1 MMRWPMPCSA
11 AFMPLPSRRIRP
23 KNLLCCPAR
32 NLSMTLKKTRLWVV
46 LAAFAAAPAFAQNIA
61 VVNGTPIPKSR
72 ADALIEQLVHQGQ
85 QDTPQ
90 LQQAVREE
98 LVNREILMQEAI
110 REGIPNKPDVKAQI
124 AVAQQTVVL
133 RALIENFV
141 KNNQPSDAEVKARYD
156 QLTKDAGGNEY
167 HLHHILVD
175 NEQQAKDLIAKIKAG
190 ASFEDLAK
198 QYSKD
203 PGSAKNGGDLDWS
216 DPKAYVPEFATA
228 ATHLQKG
235 QMTDTP
241 VHTQFGWHIIRLD
254 DVRDVTPPP
263 LDSVKPQIV
272 QQMQQEK
279 LQAFE
284 ENLRKNAKIQ

>member
-1 MMRWPMPCSA
+1 
-11 AFMPLPSRRIRP
+11 
-23 KNLLCCPAR
+23 
-32 NLSMTLKKTRLWVV
+32 MTLKNTRYWVL

-72 ADALIEQLVHQGQ
+72 ADALIAQLVQQGQ
-85 QDTPQ
+85 QDSPK

-110 REGIPNKPDVKAQI
+110 REGIPSKPDVKAQV

-133 RALIENFV
+133 RALIENFT
-141 KNNQPSDAEVKARYD
+141 KQNQPSDAEVKAKYD
-156 QLTKDAGGNEY
+156 ELVKQIGGKEY

-203 PGSAKNGGDLDWS
+203 PGSGKNGGDLDWS
-216 DPKAYVPEFATA
+216 DPKAYVPEFAA
-228 ATHLQKG
+228 AAEKLQKG

-241 VHTQFGWHIIRLD
+241 VHTQFGWHIIRVD
-254 DVRDVTPPP
+254 DVRQTPPP
-263 LDSVKPQIV
+263 PFEQVKAQIA

-279 LQAFE
+279 LQSFE
-284 ENLRKNAKIQ
+284 EDLRSKAKIQ

>member
-1 MMRWPMPCSA
+1 
-11 AFMPLPSRRIRP
+11 
-23 KNLLCCPAR
+23 
-32 NLSMTLKKTRLWVV
+32 MTLKKTRLWVL

-98 LVNREILMQEAI
+98 LVNREILMQEAL
-110 REGIPNKPDVKAQI
+110 RRGLPNRPDVKAQI

-133 RALIENFV
+133 RALIEDFV
-141 KNNQPSDAEVKARYD
+141 KNNQPTDAEVTARYNA
-156 QLTKDAGGNEY
+156 LVKDAGGKEY

-203 PGSAKNGGDLDWS
+203 PGSGKNGGDLDWS
-216 DPKAYVPEFATA
+216 DPKAYVPEFADA

-241 VHTQFGWHIIRLD
+241 VHTQFGWHIIRVD
-254 DVRDVTPPP
+254 DVRAVTPPP
-263 LDSVKPQIV
+263 LEQVRAQIV
-272 QQMQQEK
+272 QQIQQEK

-284 ENLRKNAKIQ
+284 ENLRKTAKIQ

>member
-1 MMRWPMPCSA
+1 
-11 AFMPLPSRRIRP
+11 
-23 KNLLCCPAR
+23 
-32 NLSMTLKKTRLWVV
+32 MTLKKTRLWVL

-61 VVNGTPIPKSR
+61 VVNGTPIPKAR
-72 ADALIEQLVHQGQ
+72 ADALIDQLVHQGQ
-85 QDTPQ
+85 QNSPQ
-90 LQQAVREE
+90 LQMAVREE
-98 LVNREILMQEAI
+98 LVNREILMQEAL
-110 REGIPNKPDVKAQI
+110 RRGLPNRPDIKAQI

-133 RALIENFV
+133 RALIEDFV
-141 KNNQPSDAEVKARYD
+141 KNNTPSDAEVTARYNA
-156 QLTKDAGGNEY
+156 LIKDAGGKEY

-175 NEQQAKDLIAKIKAG
+175 NEQQAKDLITKIKAG

-203 PGSAKNGGDLDWS
+203 PGSGKNGGDLDWS
-216 DPKAYVPEFATA
+216 DPKAYVPEFADA

-241 VHTQFGWHIIRLD
+241 VHTQFGWHIIRVD

-263 LDSVKPQIV
+263 LEQVRPQIV
-272 QQMQQEK
+272 QQIQQEK

-284 ENLRKNAKIQ
+284 EGLRKNAKIQ

>member
-1 MMRWPMPCSA
+1 
-11 AFMPLPSRRIRP
+11 
-23 KNLLCCPAR
+23 
-32 NLSMTLKKTRLWVV
+32 MTLKNTRYWVL

-72 ADALIEQLVHQGQ
+72 ADALIAQLVQQGQ
-85 QDTPQ
+85 QDSPK

-110 REGIPNKPDVKAQI
+110 REGIPSKPDVKAQV

-133 RALIENFV
+133 RALIENFT
-141 KNNQPSDAEVKARYD
+141 KQNQPSDAEVKAKYD
-156 QLTKDAGGNEY
+156 ELVKQIGGKEY

-203 PGSAKNGGDLDWS
+203 PGSGKNGGDLDWS
-216 DPKAYVPEFATA
+216 DPKAYVPEFAA
-228 ATHLQKG
+228 AAEKLQKG

-241 VHTQFGWHIIRLD
+241 VHTQFGWHIIRVD
-254 DVRDVTPPP
+254 DVRQTPPP
-263 LDSVKPQIV
+263 PFEQVKAQIA

-284 ENLRKNAKIQ
+284 EDLRSKAKIQ

>member
-1 MMRWPMPCSA
+1 
-11 AFMPLPSRRIRP
+11 
-23 KNLLCCPAR
+23 
-32 NLSMTLKKTRLWVV
+32 MTLKNTRSWVL

-61 VVNGTPIPKSR
+61 VVNGTPIPKAR
-72 ADALIEQLVHQGQ
+72 ADALVEQLVHQGQ

-90 LQQAVREE
+90 LQMAVREE
-98 LVNREILMQEAI
+98 LVNREILMQEAA
-110 REGIPNKPDVKAQI
+110 RRGLPTRPDVKAQI

-133 RALIENFV
+133 RALIEDFV
-141 KNNQPSDAEVKARYD
+141 KNNTPADAEVTARYNARI
-156 QLTKDAGGNEY
+156 KDAGGKEY

-198 QYSKD
+198 QFSKD
-203 PGSAKNGGDLDWS
+203 PGSGKNGGDLDWS
-216 DPKAYVPEFATA
+216 DPKAYVPEFADA

-241 VHTQFGWHIIRLD
+241 VHTQFGWHIIRVD
-254 DVRDVTPPP
+254 DVRNITPPP
-263 LDSVKPQIV
+263 LEQVRPQIV
-272 QQMQQEK
+272 QQIQQEK

-284 ENLRKNAKIQ
+284 EGLRKNAKIQ

>member
-1 MMRWPMPCSA
+1 
-11 AFMPLPSRRIRP
+11 
-23 KNLLCCPAR
+23 
-32 NLSMTLKKTRLWVV
+32 MTLKKTRLWVL

-72 ADALIEQLVHQGQ
+72 ADALIQQLVHQGQ

-98 LVNREILMQEAI
+98 LVNREILMQEAL
-110 REGIPNKPDVKAQI
+110 RRGLPNRPDIKAQI

-133 RALIENFV
+133 RALIEDFV
-141 KNNQPSDAEVKARYD
+141 KNNQPTDAEVTARYNA
-156 QLTKDAGGNEY
+156 LVKEAGGKEY

-203 PGSAKNGGDLDWS
+203 PGSGKNGGDLDWS
-216 DPKAYVPEFATA
+216 DPKAYVPEFADA

-241 VHTQFGWHIIRLD
+241 VHTQFGWHIIRVD
-254 DVRDVTPPP
+254 DIRAVTPPP
-263 LDSVKPQIV
+263 LEQVRAQIV
-272 QQMQQEK
+272 QQIQQEK

>member
-1 MMRWPMPCSA
+1 
-11 AFMPLPSRRIRP
+11 
-23 KNLLCCPAR
+23 
-32 NLSMTLKKTRLWVV
+32 MTLKKTRLWVL

-61 VVNGTPIPKSR
+61 VVNGTPIPKAR
-72 ADALIEQLVHQGQ
+72 ADALIAQLVHQGQ

-90 LQQAVREE
+90 LQMAVREE
-98 LVNREILMQEAI
+98 LVNREILMQEAL
-110 REGIPNKPDVKAQI
+110 RRGLPNRPDIKAQI

-133 RALIENFV
+133 RSLIEDFV
-141 KNNQPSDAEVKARYD
+141 KKNTPTDAEVTARYNT
-156 QLTKDAGGNEY
+156 LIKDAGGKEY

-190 ASFEDLAK
+190 ASFEALAK

-203 PGSAKNGGDLDWS
+203 PGSGKNGGDLDWS
-216 DPKAYVPEFATA
+216 DPKAYVPEFAEA

-241 VHTQFGWHIIRLD
+241 VHTQFGWHIIRVD
-254 DVRDVTPPP
+254 DVRNTTPPP
-263 LDSVKPQIV
+263 LEQVRPQIV
-272 QQMQQEK
+272 QQIQQEK

-284 ENLRKNAKIQ
+284 EGLRKNAKIQ

>member
-1 MMRWPMPCSA
+1 
-11 AFMPLPSRRIRP
+11 
-23 KNLLCCPAR
+23 
-32 NLSMTLKKTRLWVV
+32 MTLKKTRLWVL
-46 LAAFAAAPAFAQNIA
+46 LAACAAAPAFAQNIA
-61 VVNGTPIPKSR
+61 VVNGTPIPKAR
-72 ADALIEQLVHQGQ
+72 ADALVEQLVHQGQ
-85 QDTPQ
+85 QDSPQ
-90 LQQAVREE
+90 LQSAVREE

-110 REGIPNKPDVKAQI
+110 REGIPNQPDVKAQI

-156 QLTKDAGGNEY
+156 QLATAAGGSEY

-175 NEQQAKDLIAKIKAG
+175 NEQEAKDLIAKIKAG

-216 DPKAYVPEFATA
+216 DPKAYVPEFADA

-241 VHTQFGWHIIRLD
+241 VHTQFGWHIIRVD
-254 DVRDVTPPP
+254 DIRPITPPP
-263 LDSVKPQIV
+263 LDQVRAQIV
-272 QQMQQEK
+272 QQLQQEK

-284 ENLRKNAKIQ
+284 ENLRKQAKIQ

>member
-1 MMRWPMPCSA
+1 
-11 AFMPLPSRRIRP
+11 
-23 KNLLCCPAR
+23 
-32 NLSMTLKKTRLWVV
+32 MTLKKTRLWVL

-61 VVNGTPIPKSR
+61 VVNGTPIPKAR

-85 QDTPQ
+85 QDTAQ
-90 LQQAVREE
+90 LQMAVREE
-98 LVNREILMQEAI
+98 LVNREILMQEAL
-110 REGIPNKPDVKAQI
+110 RRGLPNRPDIKAQI

-133 RALIENFV
+133 RALIEDFV
-141 KNNQPSDAEVKARYD
+141 KNNAPTDAEVTARYNA
-156 QLTKDAGGNEY
+156 LIKDAGGKEY

-198 QYSKD
+198 QFSKD
-203 PGSAKNGGDLDWS
+203 PGSGKNGGDLDWS
-216 DPKAYVPEFATA
+216 DPKAYVPEFADA

-241 VHTQFGWHIIRLD
+241 VHTQFGWHIIRVD
-254 DVRDVTPPP
+254 DVRNITPPP
-263 LDSVKPQIV
+263 LEQVRPQIV
-272 QQMQQEK
+272 QQIQQEK

-284 ENLRKNAKIQ
+284 EGLRKNAKIQ

>member
-1 MMRWPMPCSA
+1 
-11 AFMPLPSRRIRP
+11 
-23 KNLLCCPAR
+23 
-32 NLSMTLKKTRLWVV
+32 MTLKKTRFWVL
-46 LAAFAAAPAFAQNIA
+46 LAACAAAPAFAQNIA
-61 VVNGTPIPKSR
+61 VVNGTPIPKAR
-72 ADALIEQLVHQGQ
+72 ADALVEQLVHQGQ
-85 QDTPQ
+85 QDSPQ
-90 LQQAVREE
+90 LQAAVREE

-110 REGIPNKPDVKAQI
+110 REGIPSQPDVKAQI

-141 KNNQPSDAEVKARYD
+141 KNNQPTDAEVKARYD
-156 QLTKDAGGNEY
+156 QLAKEAGGNEY

-216 DPKAYVPEFATA
+216 DPKAYVPEFAEA

-241 VHTQFGWHIIRLD
+241 VHTQFGWHIIRVD
-254 DVRDVTPPP
+254 DIRAITPPP
-263 LDSVKPQIV
+263 LDQVRAQIV
-272 QQMQQEK
+272 QQIQQEK

-284 ENLRKNAKIQ
+284 ENLRKQAKIQ

>member
-1 MMRWPMPCSA
+1 
-11 AFMPLPSRRIRP
+11 
-23 KNLLCCPAR
+23 
-32 NLSMTLKKTRLWVV
+32 MTLKKTRLWVL

-61 VVNGTPIPKSR
+61 VVNGTPIPKAR
-72 ADALIEQLVHQGQ
+72 ADALIDQLVHQGQ

-90 LQQAVREE
+90 LQMAVREE
-98 LVNREILMQEAI
+98 LVNREILMQEAL
-110 REGIPNKPDVKAQI
+110 RRGLPNRPDIKAQI

-133 RALIENFV
+133 RALIEDFV
-141 KNNQPSDAEVKARYD
+141 KNNTPTDAEVTARYNA
-156 QLTKDAGGNEY
+156 LIKDAGGKEY

-203 PGSAKNGGDLDWS
+203 PGSGKNGGDLDWS
-216 DPKAYVPEFATA
+216 DPKAYVPEFADA

-241 VHTQFGWHIIRLD
+241 VHTQFGWHIIRVD
-254 DVRDVTPPP
+254 DVRNITPPP
-263 LDSVKPQIV
+263 LEQVRPQIV
-272 QQMQQEK
+272 QQIQQEK

-284 ENLRKNAKIQ
+284 EGLRKNAKIQ

>member
-1 MMRWPMPCSA
+1 
-11 AFMPLPSRRIRP
+11 
-23 KNLLCCPAR
+23 
-32 NLSMTLKKTRLWVV
+32 MTLKKIRLWVL

-72 ADALIEQLVHQGQ
+72 ADALINQLVQQGK
-85 QDTPQ
+85 QDSPQ
-90 LQQAVREE
+90 LQMAVREE
-98 LVNREILMQEAI
+98 LVNREILMQEAL
-110 REGIPNKPDVKAQI
+110 RRGLPNRPDVKAQI

-133 RALIENFV
+133 RALIEDFV
-141 KNNQPSDAEVKARYD
+141 KNNTPTDAEVTARYNA
-156 QLTKDAGGNEY
+156 LVKDAGGKEY

-175 NEQQAKDLIAKIKAG
+175 NEQQAKDLIAKIKGG

-203 PGSAKNGGDLDWS
+203 PGSGKNGGDLDWS
-216 DPKAYVPEFATA
+216 DPKAYVPEFADA

-241 VHTQFGWHIIRLD
+241 VHTQFGWHIIRVD
-254 DVRDVTPPP
+254 DIRDVTPPP
-263 LDSVKPQIV
+263 LEQVRPQIV
-272 QQMQQEK
+272 QQIQQEK

-284 ENLRKNAKIQ
+284 EGLRKNAKIQ

>member
-1 MMRWPMPCSA
+1 
-11 AFMPLPSRRIRP
+11 
-23 KNLLCCPAR
+23 
-32 NLSMTLKKTRLWVV
+32 MTLKNTRYWVL
-46 LAAFAAAPAFAQNIA
+46 LAACAAAPAFAQNIA

-72 ADALIEQLVHQGQ
+72 ADALVAQLVQQGQ
-85 QDTPQ
+85 QDSPK

-110 REGIPNKPDVKAQI
+110 REGIPSKPDVKAQV

-141 KNNQPSDAEVKARYD
+141 KKNQPTDAEVKAKYD
-156 QLTKDAGGNEY
+156 ELVKQIGGKEY

-175 NEQQAKDLIAKIKAG
+175 NEQQAKDLIAKIKGG

-198 QYSKD
+198 QFSKD
-203 PGSAKNGGDLDWS
+203 PGSGKNGGDLDWS
-216 DPKAYVPEFATA
+216 DPKAYVPEFAA
-228 ATHLQKG
+228 AAEKLQKG
-235 QMTDTP
+235 QMTDAP
-241 VHTQFGWHIIRLD
+241 VHTQFGWHIIRVD
-254 DVRDVTPPP
+254 DVRQTPPP
-263 LDSVKPQIV
+263 PFEQVKAQIA

-284 ENLRKNAKIQ
+284 EDLRSKAKVQ

>member
-1 MMRWPMPCSA
+1 
-11 AFMPLPSRRIRP
+11 
-23 KNLLCCPAR
+23 
-32 NLSMTLKKTRLWVV
+32 MTLKKTRLWVL

-61 VVNGTPIPKSR
+61 VVNGTPIPKAR
-72 ADALIEQLVHQGQ
+72 ADALIDQLVHQGQ

-90 LQQAVREE
+90 LQMAVREE
-98 LVNREILMQEAI
+98 LVNREILMQEAM
-110 REGIPNKPDVKAQI
+110 RRGLPNRPDIKAQI

-133 RALIENFV
+133 RALIEDFV
-141 KNNQPSDAEVKARYD
+141 KNNTPTDAEITARYNA
-156 QLTKDAGGNEY
+156 LIKDAGGKEY

-203 PGSAKNGGDLDWS
+203 PGSGKNGGDLDWS
-216 DPKAYVPEFATA
+216 DPKAYVPEFADA

-241 VHTQFGWHIIRLD
+241 VHTQFGWHIIRVD
-254 DVRDVTPPP
+254 DVRNITPPP
-263 LDSVKPQIV
+263 LEQVRPQIV
-272 QQMQQEK
+272 QQIQQEK

-284 ENLRKNAKIQ
+284 EGLRKNAKIQ